1 MLKKISIY
9 TTIIVAIALTVWGVG
24 ALDAWVSSNTPEPF
38 ALIFP
43 LAIALIIFA
52 VGYVAYIKITKIDK
66 IKSEFITVAAHRLR
80 TPLSRINWMLDELST
95 DIGMQEK
102 DKLAGS
108 MKEVL
113 KGFTG
118 AVNQLLDAT
127 EAGKKSLYYDY
138 IFEEGG
144 LGYIVQQVIADYTVG
159 IMQKEIGVTTD
170 IQENLPRLLIDK
182 ERVKVAISIFIENA
196 IMYTPKNGS
205 IEIRLYKEGSDVV
218 FSIKDTGIGISK
230 ESLPY
235 IYTKFFRAKDAVTID
250 RDRTGLGLFIAKEI
264 IKKHNGKV
272 GVESKGLSKGSLFWF
287 SLPVLH

>member
-1 MLKKISIY
+1 MIKRIFIY
-9 TTIIVAIALTVWGVG
+9 IIIIITIALTVWSVGV
-24 ALDAWVSSNTPEPF
+24 LDAWVARNAPEAF
-38 ALIFP
+38 ALVFP
-43 LAIALIIFA
+43 LAVATILFA
-52 VGYVAYIKITKIDK
+52 VGYAAFVKMTKVDK

-102 DKLAGS
+102 DKLVVS

-138 IFEEGG
+138 IFEEGK
-144 LGYIVQQVIADYTVG
+144 LNHIVQQVIADYTVG
-159 IMQKEIGVTTD
+159 MMQKEIGVETD
-170 IQENLPRLLIDK
+170 IQENLPLLHIDK
-182 ERVKVAISIFIENA
+182 ERIKVAISIFVENA
-196 IMYTPKNGS
+196 IMYTPKKGKIEVKLYKQESDIIFS
-205 IEIRLYKEGSDVV
+205 IE
-218 FSIKDTGIGISK
+218 DTGIGIPS

-235 IYTKFFRAKDAVTID
+235 IYTKFFRAKAAVTID

-264 IKKHNGKV
+264 IKKHRGKV
-272 GVESKGLSKGSLFWF
+272 GVESSGVNRGSRFWF
-287 SLPVLH
+287 SVPIR